1 MSLNGVGLVGLLFM
15 AFFGVLLPI
24 VAFRQRDRLTSIR
37 PRPTRRQVYPSVL
50 VQLTF
55 FLILGLLT
63 AWREGIAFWRWP
75 LQVARP
81 SLVTLAILGVM
92 ILATR
97 PIMRTAVARR
107 EPRAYFVM
115 PDGAAEMS
123 LWIAVSVMAGIAEE
137 FVYRWVF
144 ADLATR
150 LTGSLP
156 VAWTLAILAFAI
168 AHANLGARAMLM
180 VAAFSL
186 VAHLLVYT
194 TGTLLFAIVVHA
206 AYDVIAGF
214 QYARFGQQLG
224 YPTDGLPDAATD
236 DAVTVPP
243 AASSP

>member
-1 MSLNGVGLVGLLFM
+1 VSLNGVGLIGLLFM
-15 AFFGVLLPI
+15 AFFGILLPI
-24 VAFRQRDRLTSIR
+24 VAFRQRNRLTSIR
-37 PRPTRRQVYPSVL
+37 PRPTRREVYPSVL

-63 AWREGIAFWRWP
+63 AWQEGIAFWRWP
-75 LQVARP
+75 QQVALP
-81 SLVTLAILGVM
+81 ALITLAILAVM
-92 ILATR
+92 VLATR
-97 PIMRTAVARR
+97 PITRAAVKQRD
-107 EPRAYFVM
+107 PRVYFVM
-115 PDGAAEMS
+115 PNGWRETT
-123 LWIAVSVMAGIAEE
+123 LWIAVAVMAGIAEE

-168 AHANLGARAMLM
+168 AHANLGARSMVV

-186 VAHLLVYT
+186 VAHMLVYT
-194 TGTLLFAIVVHA
+194 TGTLLFAIAVHA
-206 AYDVIAGF
+206 AYDIFAGF
-214 QYARFGQQLG
+214 EYTRLGQQLG

-236 DAVTVPP
+236 DAVTAPP